1 MQVNERL
8 SDYMRSARVLPVLT
22 INTEAEALAVVKA
35 LAAGGLRAVEITL
48 RTPAALAAIA
58 AVKKA
63 RPDFIVAAGTVRT
76 VADMRAVAAAGVDF
90 AVSPGFTPAL
100 SACARELGLPFLPGV
115 ATPSEIIAGMEC
127 GHASFKFFPA
137 EAAGGIPMLKALVS
151 PFAGIAFCP
160 TGGIGTHNFL
170 DYLALPNVLCIGG
183 SWMVDA
189 ALIKQER
196 WSSIEQLSRDCVTEL
211 KRV

>member
-1 MQVNERL
+1 MKDLREML
-8 SDYMRSARVLPVLT
+8 ITACVLPVLT
-22 INTEAEALAVVKA
+22 IDTEAEALAVTKA
-35 LAAGGLRAVEITL
+35 LVAGGLGAVEITL
-48 RTPAALAAIA
+48 RSPGALAAIA

-115 ATPSEIIAGMEC
+115 STPSEILAGTEC
-127 GHASFKFFPA
+127 GHTSFKLFPA
-137 EAAGGIPMLKALVS
+137 EAVGGIALLKALAS
-151 PFAGIAFCP
+151 PFAGITFCP

-183 SWMVDA
+183 SWMVDS
-189 ALIKQER
+189 ALVKQER
-196 WSSIEQLSRDCVTEL
+196 WSSIEQLSRDCVAEL
-211 KRV
+211 NRL

>member
-1 MQVNERL
+1 
-8 SDYMRSARVLPVLT
+8 MRDLRELMTNARVLPVLT
-22 INTEAEALAVVKA
+22 INTNAEALAVTRA
-35 LAAGGLRAVEITL
+35 LAAGGLTAVEITL
-48 RTPAALAAIA
+48 RTPGALAAIA

-90 AVSPGFTPAL
+90 AVSPGFTPTL
-100 SACARELGLPFLPGV
+100 SACAIELGLPFLPGV
-115 ATPSEIIAGMEC
+115 TTPSEIIAGMEC
-127 GHASFKFFPA
+127 GHSSFKFFPA

-151 PFAGIAFCP
+151 PFAGITFCP
-160 TGGIGTHNFL
+160 TGGIGSHNFL

-189 ALIKQER
+189 ALVKQER
-196 WSSIEQLSRDCVTEL
+196 WSSIEQLSRDCVAEL

>member
-1 MQVNERL
+1 MKDLRE
-8 SDYMRSARVLPVLT
+8 MMTAARVLPVLT
-22 INTEAEALAVVKA
+22 INTEAEALAVTKA
-35 LAAGGLRAVEITL
+35 LAAGGLLAVEITL

-90 AVSPGFTPAL
+90 AVSPGFSPAL

-127 GHASFKFFPA
+127 GHSSFKFFPA
-137 EAAGGIPMLKALVS
+137 EAAGGIPMLKALAS
-151 PFAGIAFCP
+151 PFAGISFCP
-160 TGGIGTHNFL
+160 TGGIGPHNFL
-170 DYLALPNVLCIGG
+170 DYLALSNVLCIGG
-183 SWMVDA
+183 SWMVDTVQV
-189 ALIKQER
+189 KQER
-196 WSSIEQLSRDCVTEL
+196 WSSIEQLSRNCIAEL
-211 KRV
+211 NRV